1 MTVALP
7 SLLEMLPL
15 VVLGAVLGLDTV
27 SFPQAQLSRPI
38 VAATLGGAFAG
49 QVLAGLFVGVALEMI
64 ALETLPFGASRY
76 PEWGS
81 ASVVGG
87 ALYAAQPSLTAGA
100 MTCAVVAALATA
112 WVGGV
117 SMVGLRRLNARWAR
131 PRLAELAAGS
141 RATVEGLQVG
151 GLIADLVRGAL
162 LTLIALMVLG
172 PIMHAALAHWSVD
185 GRFSRAVLVGTA
197 ASVAVGAVWK
207 IFHTTTGARWY
218 LLGGGALGLLLAR
231 VLEP

>member
-1 MTVALP
+1 MIP
-7 SLLEMLPL
+7 SLSSLVELLPL

-49 QVLAGLFVGVALEMI
+49 EAMAGLFVGAALELI

-87 ALYAAQPSLTAGA
+87 ALYAAEPPSAGA
-100 MTCAVVAALATA
+100 MTCAVVAALVTA
-112 WVGGV
+112 WVGGA
-117 SMVGLRRLNARWAR
+117 SMVMLRKLNARWAR
-131 PRLAELAAGS
+131 PRLARLAAGS
-141 RATVEGLQVG
+141 RSTVEGLQLA
-151 GLIADLVRGAL
+151 GLNADLVRGAA
-162 LTLIALMVLG
+162 LTLAALAVLG
-172 PIMHAALAHWSVD
+172 PVMSMALARWSVD
-185 GRFSRAVLVGTA
+185 GRFSRAVVVGTA

-207 IFHTTTGARWY
+207 IFHTTDGARWF
-218 LLGGGALGLLLAR
+218 LLGGAALGLVLAR
-231 VLEP
+231 MIPS